1 MSAATAKVPSTAKS
15 AVTYNPGT
23 TEWKLL
29 NGSLAEPG
37 LRARRA
43 NAHRPSPGEL
53 LRITT
58 GKISSIQLESEHEQ
72 QFQYSELGEG
82 EIRILRLYQNKHPDE
97 PLRADLFK
105 RRLEDVAGRYE
116 ALSYCWGTQK
126 ATHNIHIRDLNATA
140 NRQSNARPKTT
151 ADMWKTALSAIS
163 HIDFKIRKNLHDGL
177 LRLRSKYRDVY
188 LWVDAICID
197 QSERGKV
204 EKARQLAMMHKI
216 YNSASNICVWLGE
229 GYDGAEVAF
238 GLVRDI
244 MNYRNFDGM
253 VLDPEKQEAWRSLIS
268 IMKAPWFSRR
278 WVIQEI
284 ALSRDA
290 SVHCGGRSIH
300 WDDFA
305 DAVSLLMEKIET
317 IRNTFHDEVF
327 DDVETTSACVLI
339 QTLCNVCRKEDQG
352 EDQGRLV
359 SGLLDVETLVS
370 TLLSFQA
377 AFPRDTIYS
386 ILSLAKD
393 RPEDVEDWQDLHRQQ
408 LEIRQLESLR
418 ERTSQEL
425 QTQPIGLLPNY
436 KFSPRD
442 LFIAFVTRSIYQSGS
457 LDIICRHWAPALT
470 DDEGGDTLPSWISN
484 LSRSPYGIP
493 GKAQGRQNGENFVAY
508 LPHDQR
514 RQYSASG
521 TSQAYPEMVL
531 DPMLE
536 FQDGGALLEVN
547 VLNIP
552 EFRVP
557 ETELSIANHQLGLR
571 KANPETLLSAHAV
584 SDAIPGARQSTVAA
598 GEEPSASDCEAN
610 PRPARNSAPTRS
622 RSVSRHSVKADD
634 GANGQTSG
642 VGPRRLSVSQR
653 TISWTQQPKDRTSK
667 VIMKDNGNI
676 IRKSSLNPRS
686 KQTTQPTRKL
696 QKMLGSPEKKQQHRL
711 SGIIRVG
718 GFILGEIV
726 AQSEIM
732 RGGIVPGEWIAM
744 LGWEKDTNNE
754 NRVPDTLWRTLV
766 ADRMERGGKP
776 PQWYKRACLHGL
788 VDERVSDSQGNIHPV
803 IHSNR
808 SISELTSKYFK
819 RVESVVWNRRMFELK
834 LDKKLHTGESEVIQE
849 EPVEKPEVNDAQF
862 ATIGDYETEPPE
874 PKYGLAPQGCK
885 VSDVVC
891 ILLGCSVPVVLSKD
905 REQRYKV
912 VGEAYVHGMMDGE
925 AVELAQE
932 FNVPFT
938 TFDLI

>member
-408 LEIRQLESLR
+408 LEVVRDRKIRYIDIELQSAREKKESMERARDVQQPLEIEVRRQQSLIERKKKEKQEARIAGTLEKERSIDDALRQMKISEVEEAHKALHTLENAILQLDMKIRQLESLR

-557 ETELSIANHQLGLR
+557 ETELSIANHQLGLT

-622 RSVSRHSVKADD
+622 RSVSRHSVK
-634 GANGQTSG
+634 
-642 VGPRRLSVSQR
+642 R
-653 TISWTQQPKDRTSK
+653 TTAQM
-667 VIMKDNGNI
+667 V
-676 IRKSSLNPRS
+676 
-686 KQTTQPTRKL
+686 KL
-696 QKMLGSPEKKQQHRL
+696 PE
-711 SGIIRVG
+711 
-718 GFILGEIV
+718 
-726 AQSEIM
+726 
-732 RGGIVPGEWIAM
+732 
-744 LGWEKDTNNE
+744 
-754 NRVPDTLWRTLV
+754 
-766 ADRMERGGKP
+766 
-776 PQWYKRACLHGL
+776 
-788 VDERVSDSQGNIHPV
+788 
-803 IHSNR
+803 
-808 SISELTSKYFK
+808 
-819 RVESVVWNRRMFELK
+819 
-834 LDKKLHTGESEVIQE
+834 
-849 EPVEKPEVNDAQF
+849 
-862 ATIGDYETEPPE
+862 
-874 PKYGLAPQGCK
+874 
-885 VSDVVC
+885 
-891 ILLGCSVPVVLSKD
+891 
-905 REQRYKV
+905 
-912 VGEAYVHGMMDGE
+912 
-925 AVELAQE
+925 
-932 FNVPFT
+932 
-938 TFDLI
+938 